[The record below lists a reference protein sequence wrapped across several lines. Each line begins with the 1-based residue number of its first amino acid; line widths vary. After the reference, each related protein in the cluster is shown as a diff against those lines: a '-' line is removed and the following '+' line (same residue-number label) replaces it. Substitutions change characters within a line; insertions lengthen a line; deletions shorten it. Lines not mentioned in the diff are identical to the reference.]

1 MERKL
6 KNHAVVGICALG
18 LIGLNSCLKVDET
31 YDLDKDFD
39 MTITV
44 GGDLTVP
51 GSSTEEI
58 KLGDLLDLED
68 NEVIRV
74 NNESGD
80 YFLVQE
86 GDRNFTDVKVP
97 GVDINMLGSFTGV
110 KIKDKYVP
118 PFSSGSNNETKI
130 TFNDDIDINV
140 FRDGVTSDIKDITG
154 ANTYCKDTY
163 LMFTKTGVEFN
174 ARLDEGYTLEF
185 PDYIELESNEKD
197 WKVEGNKMTLNKV
210 GGLEIDEDTR
220 IYFQITGVN
229 FKDENGNK
237 VNDAKFKY
245 NDNDNSS
252 ITLGGVVKLDGGIFV
267 SAEGSTGGYI
277 NLGANIHSENMIFR
291 SVTAVVDPKV
301 DIEIDPIRIDDLP
314 DFLSDNNV
322 VLDLTDPRIYITLT
336 NPSPVSVDVNATLK
350 SYKNNIS
357 QGTAAL
363 KNINIPKNC
372 ENYEICINQNQSGW
386 DEESEVM
393 FVQIAQLSDLIK
405 NIPDRIELTDVE
417 TSVVS
422 EEVTIDLGINYT
434 IITDYKVDTPL
445 QFGAE
450 TEIIYTENMDG
461 WDADLE
467 DMQFNSVEASMIIT
481 NAIPLG
487 INLTGEAIVIDN
499 NEAIVIDNNNDEE
512 KPKIDVELNANIPA
526 GSPES
531 PVKQEVKFTITS
543 QDGSI
548 KGLDGIKL
556 TVKASASENTST
568 ETLNENQYMQFEN
581 IKLGLKGGITMDLN

>member
-51 GSSTEEI
+51 GSSTEKI
-58 KLGDLLDLED
+58 VLGDLLDLEE
-68 NEVIRV
+68 NSVIRV
-74 NNESGD
+74 NNASGD

-86 GDRNFTDVKVP
+86 GDRNSTDVNVP

-110 KIKDKYVP
+110 EIEGIYVP

-130 TFNDDIDINV
+130 TFDDDIVIDIS
-140 FRDGVTSDIKDITG
+140 RDGVTSDIKDITG
-154 ANTYCKDTY
+154 AETYCGEDTY

-174 ARLDEGYTLEF
+174 ARLDEGYTLIF
-185 PDYIELESNEKD
+185 PDYIEVESNEKD
-197 WKVEGNKMTLNKV
+197 WKVEGNKMILNKV
-210 GGLEIDEDTR
+210 GGLEIDEYTR
-220 IYFQITGVN
+220 IYYT
-229 FKDENGNK
+229 
-237 VNDAKFKY
+237 
-245 NDNDNSS
+245 
-252 ITLGGVVKLDGGIFV
+252 
-267 SAEGSTGGYI
+267 
-277 NLGANIHSENMIFR
+277 ENMIFR

-363 KNINIPKNC
+363 ENINIPKNC
-372 ENYEICINQNQSGW
+372 EDYTICVNQNKDRW
-386 DEESEVM
+386 DDTDNMMYVKVDNM
-393 FVQIAQLSDLIK
+393 SDLIK
-405 NIPDRIELTDVE
+405 NIPDRIELTDVV
-417 TSVVS
+417 TSVVP
-422 EEVTIDLGINYT
+422 EEVTIDLDSNYR

-445 QFGAE
+445 QFGPDTRIE
-450 TEIIYTENMDG
+450 YTENMDG

-467 DMQFNSVEASMIIT
+467 DMEFNEVVASMTVT

-487 INLTGEAIVIDN
+487 IKLTGVAIDKNGDPLN
-499 NEAIVIDNNNDEE
+499 NVKVDL
-512 KPKIDVELNANIPA
+512 DVNILA

-531 PVKQEVKFTITS
+531 PAKQEVKFTITTK
-543 QDGSI
+543 DGSI

>member
-51 GSSTEEI
+51 GSSTEKI
-58 KLGDLLDLED
+58 VLGDLLDLEE
-68 NEVIRV
+68 NSVIRV
-74 NNESGD
+74 NNASGD

-86 GDRNFTDVKVP
+86 GDRNFTDVNVP
-97 GVDINMLGSFTGV
+97 GVDIDMMGTFKGV
-110 KIKDKYVP
+110 KIEDIYVP

-130 TFNDDIDINV
+130 TFDDDIVIDIS
-140 FRDGVTSDIKDITG
+140 RDGVTSDIKDITG
-154 ANTYCKDTY
+154 ADTYCSKDTY
-163 LMFTKTGVEFN
+163 LMFTKSGVDFN
-174 ARLDEGYTLEF
+174 ARLEEGYTLEF
-185 PDYIELESNEKD
+185 PDYIELESDDKD
-197 WKVEGNKMTLNKV
+197 WKVEGNKMILTKV
-210 GGLEIDEDTR
+210 GGLEIDENTR

-229 FKDENGNK
+229 FKDENGNG
-237 VNDAKFKY
+237 VNDAKFEY

-267 SAEGSTGGYI
+267 SAKNSYGGNI

-363 KNINIPKNC
+363 ENINIPKNC
-372 ENYEICINQNQSGW
+372 EDYTICVNQNKDGW
-386 DEESEVM
+386 DDTDNMMYVKVENM
-393 FVQIAQLSDLIK
+393 SDLIK
-405 NIPDRIELTDVE
+405 NIPDRIELTDVV

-445 QFGAE
+445 QFGPDTRIE
-450 TEIIYTENMDG
+450 YTENMDG

-467 DMQFNSVEASMIIT
+467 DMEFNEVVASMTVT

-487 INLTGEAIVIDN
+487 IKLTGVAIDKNGDPLN
-499 NEAIVIDNNNDEE
+499 NVKVDL
-512 KPKIDVELNANIPA
+512 DVNILA

-531 PVKQEVKFTITS
+531 PAKQEVKFTITTK
-543 QDGSI
+543 DGSI

-556 TVKASASENTST
+556 SVTASASENTST

>member
-51 GSSTEEI
+51 GSSTEKI
-58 KLGDLLDLED
+58 VLGDLLDLEE
-68 NEVIRV
+68 NSVIRV
-74 NNESGD
+74 NNASGD

-86 GDRNFTDVKVP
+86 GDRNSTDVNVP

-110 KIKDKYVP
+110 EIEGIYVP
-118 PFSSGSNNETKI
+118 PFSSGSNNEEEIAFKDNI
-130 TFNDDIDINV
+130 DIDIS
-140 FRDGVTSDIKDITG
+140 RDGVTSDIKDITG
-154 ANTYCKDTY
+154 ADTYCEAY
-163 LMFTKTGVEFN
+163 LKFTKSGVDFN
-174 ARLDEGYTLEF
+174 ARLEEGYTLEF
-185 PDYIELESNEKD
+185 PDYIELESDDKD
-197 WKVEGNKMTLNKV
+197 WKVEGNKMILTKV
-210 GGLEIDEDTR
+210 GGLEIDEDTG

-237 VNDAKFKY
+237 VNDAKFEY
-245 NDNDNSS
+245 NDNEIDNSS
-252 ITLGGVVKLDGGIFV
+252 IKLSGAVKLDGDIFV
-267 SAEGSTGGYI
+267 SAKNSYGGNI

-372 ENYEICINQNQSGW
+372 EDYTICVNQIKEGQNVKK
-386 DEESEVM
+386 DTL
-393 FVQIAQLSDLIK
+393 FVKVENMSDLIK
-405 NIPDRIELTDVE
+405 NIPDRIELTNVV
-417 TSVVS
+417 TSVVP
-422 EEVTIDLGINYT
+422 EEVTIDLDSNYR

-445 QFGAE
+445 QFGPDTRIE
-450 TEIIYTENMDG
+450 YTENMDG

-467 DMQFNSVEASMIIT
+467 DMEFNEVVASMTVT

-487 INLTGEAIVIDN
+487 VEITG
-499 NEAIVIDNNNDEE
+499 EAIVIDNNNDEE

-531 PVKQEVKFTITS
+531 PVKQEVKFTITT

>member
-51 GSSTEEI
+51 GSSTEKI
-58 KLGDLLDLED
+58 VLGDLLDLEE
-68 NEVIRV
+68 NSVIRV
-74 NNESGD
+74 NNASGD

-86 GDRNFTDVKVP
+86 GDRNSTDVNVP

-110 KIKDKYVP
+110 KIEGIYVP
-118 PFSSGSNNETKI
+118 PFSSGSNNEEEIAFKDNI
-130 TFNDDIDINV
+130 EIDIS
-140 FRDGVTSDIKDITG
+140 RDGVTSDIKDITG
-154 ANTYCKDTY
+154 ADTYCKDTY
-163 LMFTKTGVEFN
+163 LKFTKSGVDFN
-174 ARLDEGYTLEF
+174 ARLEEGYTLEF
-185 PDYIELESNEKD
+185 PDYIELESDDKN
-197 WKVEGNKMTLNKV
+197 WKVEGNKMILNKV
-210 GGLEIDEDTR
+210 GGLEIDEYTR

-237 VNDAKFKY
+237 VNDAKFEY
-245 NDNDNSS
+245 NDNEIDNSS
-252 ITLGGVVKLDGGIFV
+252 IKLGGAVKLDGDIFV
-267 SAEGSTGGYI
+267 SAKNSYGGNI

-363 KNINIPKNC
+363 ENINIPKNC
-372 ENYEICINQNQSGW
+372 KNYTICVNQNKDRW
-386 DEESEVM
+386 DDTDNMMYVKVDNM
-393 FVQIAQLSDLIK
+393 SDLIK
-405 NIPDRIELTDVE
+405 NIPDRIELTDVV
-417 TSVVS
+417 TSVVP
-422 EEVTIDLGINYT
+422 EEVTIDLDSNYR

-445 QFGAE
+445 QFGPDTRIE
-450 TEIIYTENMDG
+450 YTENMDG

-467 DMQFNSVEASMIIT
+467 DMEFNEVVASMTVT

-487 INLTGEAIVIDN
+487 IKLTGVAIDKNGDPLN
-499 NEAIVIDNNNDEE
+499 NVKVDL
-512 KPKIDVELNANIPA
+512 DVNILA

-531 PVKQEVKFTITS
+531 PAKQEVKFTITTK
-543 QDGSI
+543 DGSI

>member
-74 NNESGD
+74 NNTNGD

-86 GDRNFTDVKVP
+86 GDRNITQVNVP
-97 GVDINMLGSFTGV
+97 GVDIDMMGSFTGV
-110 KIKDKYVP
+110 KIEDIYVP
-118 PFSSGSNNETKI
+118 PFSSGSNNEEEIAFKDNI
-130 TFNDDIDINV
+130 DIDIS
-140 FRDGVTSDIKDITG
+140 RDGVTSDIKDITG
-154 ANTYCKDTY
+154 ADTYCEYNY

-174 ARLDEGYTLEF
+174 ARLEEGYTLIF
-185 PDYIELESNEKD
+185 PDYIELESDDKD
-197 WKVEGNKMTLNKV
+197 WKVEGNKMILTKV

-229 FKDENGNK
+229 FKDENGKK

-252 ITLGGVVKLDGGIFV
+252 ITLGGVVKLNGSIFV

-363 KNINIPKNC
+363 ENINIPKNC
-372 ENYEICINQNQSGW
+372 KDYTICVNQIKEGQNVKKDTLFVKVEN
-386 DEESEVM
+386 M
-393 FVQIAQLSDLIK
+393 SDLIK
-405 NIPDRIELTDVE
+405 NIPDRIELTDVV
-417 TSVVS
+417 TSVVP
-422 EEVTIDLGINYT
+422 EEVTIDLDRNYR

-445 QFGAE
+445 QFGPDTRIE
-450 TEIIYTENMDG
+450 YTENMDG

-467 DMQFNSVEASMIIT
+467 DMEFNEVVASMTVT

-487 INLTGEAIVIDN
+487 IKLTGVAIDKNGDPLN
-499 NEAIVIDNNNDEE
+499 NVKVDL
-512 KPKIDVELNANIPA
+512 DVNILA

-531 PVKQEVKFTITS
+531 PAKQEVKFTITTK
-543 QDGSI
+543 DGSI

-556 TVKASASENTST
+556 SVTASASENTSD
-568 ETLNENQYMQFEN
+568 ETLNENQYMKFED

>member
-1 MERKL
+1 MEKNF
-6 KNHAVVGICALG
+6 KNHAVVGMCALG

-51 GSSTEEI
+51 GSSTEKI
-58 KLGDLLDLED
+58 VLGDLLDLEE
-68 NEVIRV
+68 NSVIRV
-74 NNESGD
+74 NNASGD

-86 GDRNFTDVKVP
+86 GDRNFTDVNVP
-97 GVDINMLGSFTGV
+97 GVDIDMMGTFKGV
-110 KIKDKYVP
+110 KIEDIYVP

-130 TFNDDIDINV
+130 TFDDDIVIDIS
-140 FRDGVTSDIKDITG
+140 RDGVTSDIKNITG
-154 ANTYCKDTY
+154 ADTYCEAY
-163 LMFTKTGVEFN
+163 LKFTKSGVDFN
-174 ARLDEGYTLEF
+174 ARLEGGYTLEF
-185 PDYIELESNEKD
+185 PDYIELESDDKD
-197 WKVEGNKMTLNKV
+197 WKVEGNKMILNKV
-210 GGLEIDEDTR
+210 GGLEIDEYTR

-229 FKDENGNK
+229 FKDENGNG

-277 NLGANIHSENMIFR
+277 NLEANIRSESMIFR

-363 KNINIPKNC
+363 ENINIPKNC
-372 ENYEICINQNQSGW
+372 KDYTICVNQNKDGW
-386 DEESEVM
+386 DDTDNMM
-393 FVQIAQLSDLIK
+393 FVKVDNMSDLIK

-422 EEVTIDLGINYT
+422 EEVTIDLDRNYR

-445 QFGAE
+445 QFGPDTNIE
-450 TEIIYTENMDG
+450 YTETIDG

-467 DMQFNSVEASMIIT
+467 DMEFDRVEASMNVI
-481 NAIPLG
+481 NEIPLG
-487 INLTGEAIVIDN
+487 VRMTAK
-499 NEAIVIDNNNDEE
+499 A
-512 KPKIDVELNANIPA
+512 IDVDGNVLENVKVDMDVEIKA
-526 GSPES
+526 GAIGAPTE
-531 PVKQEVKFTITS
+531 QNVKFTLTTD
-543 QDGSI
+543 DGKI
-548 KGLDGIKL
+548 AGLDGIEIS
-556 TVKASASENTST
+556 VVASVDNSVSDV
-568 ETLNENQYMQFEN
+568 TLNENQTMQFTE
-581 IKLGLKGGITMDLN
+581 IKLRLVGGITMDLN

>member
-51 GSSTEEI
+51 GSSTEKI
-58 KLGDLLDLED
+58 VLGDLLDLEE
-68 NEVIRV
+68 NSVIRV
-74 NNESGD
+74 NNASGD

-86 GDRNFTDVKVP
+86 GDRNYTNVNVP
-97 GVDINMLGSFTGV
+97 GVDIDMMGTFKGV
-110 KIKDKYVP
+110 KIEDIYVP

-130 TFNDDIDINV
+130 TFDDDIVIDIS
-140 FRDGVTSDIKDITG
+140 RDGVTSDIKDITG
-154 ANTYCKDTY
+154 ADTYCGEDTY

-174 ARLDEGYTLEF
+174 ARLEEGYTLIF
-185 PDYIELESNEKD
+185 PDYIELESDDKD
-197 WKVEGNKMTLNKV
+197 WKVEGNKMILTKV
-210 GGLEIDEDTR
+210 GGLEIDEYTR

-229 FKDENGNK
+229 FKDENGNG

-267 SAEGSTGGYI
+267 SAKNSYGGNI

-363 KNINIPKNC
+363 ENINIPKNC
-372 ENYEICINQNQSGW
+372 EDYTICVNQNKDRW
-386 DEESEVM
+386 DDTDNMMYVKVDNM
-393 FVQIAQLSDLIK
+393 SDLIK

-417 TSVVS
+417 TRVVP
-422 EEVTIDLGINYT
+422 EEVTIDLDRNYR

-445 QFGAE
+445 QFGPDTRIE
-450 TEIIYTENMDG
+450 YTENMDG

-467 DMQFNSVEASMIIT
+467 DMQFNKVEASMIVT

-487 INLTGEAIVIDN
+487 INLTGEAIIIKEDN
-499 NEAIVIDNNNDEE
+499 NKD
-512 KPKIDVELNANIPA
+512 KPQIDVDLNANIPA

-531 PVKQEVKFTITS
+531 PAKQEVKFTITTK
-543 QDGSI
+543 DGSI

-556 TVKASASENTST
+556 SVTASASENTST

>member
-51 GSSTEEI
+51 GSSTEKI
-58 KLGDLLDLED
+58 VLGDLLDLEE
-68 NEVIRV
+68 NSVIRV
-74 NNESGD
+74 NNASGD

-86 GDRNFTDVKVP
+86 GDRNYTNVNVP
-97 GVDINMLGSFTGV
+97 GVDINMLGSFKGV
-110 KIKDKYVP
+110 KIEDIYVP

-130 TFNDDIDINV
+130 TFDDDIVIDIS
-140 FRDGVTSDIKDITG
+140 RDGVTSDIKDITG
-154 ANTYCKDTY
+154 ADTYCKDTY
-163 LMFTKTGVEFN
+163 LKFTKSGVDFN
-174 ARLDEGYTLEF
+174 ARLEEGYTLEF
-185 PDYIELESNEKD
+185 PDYIELESDDKD
-197 WKVEGNKMTLNKV
+197 WKVEDNKMILTKV
-210 GGLEIDEDTR
+210 GGLEIDEYTR

-229 FKDENGNK
+229 FKDENGNG

-267 SAEGSTGGYI
+267 SAEGSNGGKI
-277 NLGANIHSENMIFR
+277 NLGADIYSESMIFN
-291 SVTAVVDPKV
+291 SVTGKVDPKV
-301 DIEIDPIRIDDLP
+301 DIQIDPIIIDGLP

-363 KNINIPKNC
+363 ENINIPKNC
-372 ENYEICINQNQSGW
+372 EDYTICVNQIKEGQNVKK
-386 DEESEVM
+386 DTL
-393 FVQIAQLSDLIK
+393 FVKVENMSDLIK
-405 NIPDRIELTDVE
+405 NIPDRIELTNVV
-417 TSVVS
+417 TSVVP
-422 EEVTIDLGINYT
+422 EEVTIDLDRNYR

-445 QFGAE
+445 QFGPDTRIE
-450 TEIIYTENMDG
+450 YTENMDG

-467 DMQFNSVEASMIIT
+467 DMEFDRVEASMNVI
-481 NAIPLG
+481 NEIPLG
-487 INLTGEAIVIDN
+487 VRMTAK
-499 NEAIVIDNNNDEE
+499 A
-512 KPKIDVELNANIPA
+512 IDVDGNVLENVKVDMDVEIKA
-526 GSPES
+526 GAIGAPTE
-531 PVKQEVKFTITS
+531 QNVKFTLTTD
-543 QDGSI
+543 DGKI
-548 KGLDGIKL
+548 AGLDGIEIS
-556 TVKASASENTST
+556 VVASVDNSVSDV
-568 ETLNENQYMQFEN
+568 TLNENQTMQFTE
-581 IKLGLKGGITMDLN
+581 IKLKLIGGITMDLN

>member
-51 GSSTEEI
+51 GSSTEKI
-58 KLGDLLDLED
+58 VLGDLLDLEE
-68 NEVIRV
+68 NSVIRV
-74 NNESGD
+74 NNASGD

-86 GDRNFTDVKVP
+86 GDRNFTDVNVP

-110 KIKDKYVP
+110 KIEDIDVP

-130 TFNDDIDINV
+130 TFDDDIVIDIS
-140 FRDGVTSDIKDITG
+140 RDGVTSDIKNITG
-154 ANTYCKDTY
+154 ADTYCKTY
-163 LMFTKTGVEFN
+163 LKFTKSGVDFN
-174 ARLDEGYTLEF
+174 ARLEEGYTLEF
-185 PDYIELESNEKD
+185 PDYIELESDDKD
-197 WKVEGNKMTLNKV
+197 WKVEGNKMILTKV
-210 GGLEIDEDTR
+210 GGLEIDEYTR

-229 FKDENGNK
+229 FKDENGNG

-267 SAEGSTGGYI
+267 SAKNSYGGNI

-363 KNINIPKNC
+363 ENINIPKNC
-372 ENYEICINQNQSGW
+372 ENYIICVNQNKDRW
-386 DEESEVM
+386 DDTDNMMYVKVDNM
-393 FVQIAQLSDLIK
+393 SDLIK
-405 NIPDRIELTDVE
+405 NIPDRIEITDVVTRVE
-417 TSVVS
+417 Q
-422 EEVTIDLGINYT
+422 EEVTIDLNRNYT

-445 QFGAE
+445 QFGPDTNIE
-450 TEIIYTENMDG
+450 YTETIDG

-467 DMQFNSVEASMIIT
+467 DMEFDRVEASMNVI
-481 NAIPLG
+481 NEIPLG
-487 INLTGEAIVIDN
+487 VRMTAK
-499 NEAIVIDNNNDEE
+499 A
-512 KPKIDVELNANIPA
+512 IDVDGNVLENVKVDMDVEIKA
-526 GSPES
+526 GAIGAPTE
-531 PVKQEVKFTITS
+531 QNVKFTLTTD
-543 QDGSI
+543 DGKI
-548 KGLDGIKL
+548 AGLDGIEIS
-556 TVKASASENTST
+556 VVAFVDDSEGDVR
-568 ETLNENQYMQFEN
+568 LNENQTMQFTE
-581 IKLGLKGGITMDLN
+581 IKLKLVGGITMDLN

>member
-97 GVDINMLGSFTGV
+97 GVDINMLGNFTGV
-110 KIKDKYVP
+110 NI
-118 PFSSGSNNETKI
+118 SGSVPSISNGSSNEINI

-154 ANTYCKDTY
+154 ADTYCEDTY

-174 ARLDEGYTLEF
+174 ARLDEGYTLIF
-185 PDYIELESNEKD
+185 PDYIEVESDDKD
-197 WKVEGNKMTLNKV
+197 WKVEGNKMILNKV
-210 GGLEIDEDTR
+210 GGLEIDEYTR
-220 IYFQITGVN
+220 IYFQITGVK

-237 VNDAKFKY
+237 VNDAKFEY

-267 SAEGSTGGYI
+267 SAKNSYGGNI

-363 KNINIPKNC
+363 ENINIPKNC
-372 ENYEICINQNQSGW
+372 KDYTICVNQNKDGW
-386 DEESEVM
+386 DDTDNMMYVKVDNM
-393 FVQIAQLSDLIK
+393 SDLIK
-405 NIPDRIELTDVE
+405 NIPDRIELTDVV
-417 TSVVS
+417 TSVVP
-422 EEVTIDLGINYT
+422 EEVTIDLDRNYR

-445 QFGAE
+445 QFGPDTRIE
-450 TEIIYTENMDG
+450 YTENMDG

-467 DMQFNSVEASMIIT
+467 DMEFNEVVASMTVT

-487 INLTGEAIVIDN
+487 INL
-499 NEAIVIDNNNDEE
+499 
-512 KPKIDVELNANIPA
+512 DVNILA

-531 PVKQEVKFTITS
+531 PAKQEVKFTITTK
-543 QDGSI
+543 DGSI

-556 TVKASASENTST
+556 SVTASASENTST

>member
-51 GSSTEEI
+51 GSSTEKI
-58 KLGDLLDLED
+58 VLGDLLDLEE
-68 NEVIRV
+68 NSVIRV

-86 GDRNFTDVKVP
+86 GDRNSTDVNVP
-97 GVDINMLGSFTGV
+97 GVDINMLGSFKGV
-110 KIKDKYVP
+110 KIEDIYVP

-130 TFNDDIDINV
+130 TFDDNIDIDIS
-140 FRDGVTSDIKDITG
+140 RDGVTSDIKDITG
-154 ANTYCKDTY
+154 AETYCGEDTY

-174 ARLDEGYTLEF
+174 ARLDERYTLIF
-185 PDYIELESNEKD
+185 PDYIEVESNEKD
-197 WKVEGNKMTLNKV
+197 WKVEGNKMILNKV
-210 GGLEIDEDTR
+210 GGLEIDENTR

-237 VNDAKFKY
+237 VNDAKFEY

-267 SAEGSTGGYI
+267 SAEGSNGGKI
-277 NLGANIHSENMIFR
+277 NLGADIYSESMIFN
-291 SVTAVVDPKV
+291 SVTGKVDPKV
-301 DIEIDPIRIDDLP
+301 DIQIDPIIIDGLP

-363 KNINIPKNC
+363 ENINIPKNC
-372 ENYEICINQNQSGW
+372 EDYTICVNQIKEGQNVKK
-386 DEESEVM
+386 DTL
-393 FVQIAQLSDLIK
+393 FVKVENMSDLIK
-405 NIPDRIELTDVE
+405 NIPDRIELTNVV
-417 TSVVS
+417 TSVVP
-422 EEVTIDLGINYT
+422 EEVTIDLDRNYR

-445 QFGAE
+445 QFGPDTRIE
-450 TEIIYTENMDG
+450 YTENMDG

-467 DMQFNSVEASMIIT
+467 DMEFDRVEASMNVI
-481 NAIPLG
+481 NEIPLG
-487 INLTGEAIVIDN
+487 VRMTAK
-499 NEAIVIDNNNDEE
+499 A
-512 KPKIDVELNANIPA
+512 IDVDGNVLENVKVDMDVEIKA
-526 GSPES
+526 GAIGAPTE
-531 PVKQEVKFTITS
+531 QNVKFTLTTD
-543 QDGSI
+543 DGKI
-548 KGLDGIKL
+548 AGLDGIEIS
-556 TVKASASENTST
+556 VVASVDNSVSDV
-568 ETLNENQYMQFEN
+568 TLNENQTMQFTE
-581 IKLGLKGGITMDLN
+581 IKLKLIGGITMDLN

>member
-51 GSSTEEI
+51 GSSTEKI
-58 KLGDLLDLED
+58 VLGDLLDLEE
-68 NEVIRV
+68 NSVIRV
-74 NNESGD
+74 NNASGD

-86 GDRNFTDVKVP
+86 GDRNYTDVNVP

-110 KIKDKYVP
+110 KTEDIYVP
-118 PFSSGSNNETKI
+118 PFSSGSNNEEEIAFKDNI
-130 TFNDDIDINV
+130 DIDIS
-140 FRDGVTSDIKDITG
+140 RDGVTSDIKDITG
-154 ANTYCKDTY
+154 ADTYCKDTY
-163 LMFTKTGVEFN
+163 LKFTKSGVDFN
-174 ARLDEGYTLEF
+174 ARLEEGYTLEF
-185 PDYIELESNEKD
+185 PDYIELESDDKN
-197 WKVEGNKMTLNKV
+197 WKVEGNKMILNKV
-210 GGLEIDEDTR
+210 GGLEIDEYTR

-277 NLGANIHSENMIFR
+277 NLEANIRSESMIFR

-363 KNINIPKNC
+363 ENINIPKNC
-372 ENYEICINQNQSGW
+372 KDYTICVNQNKDRW
-386 DEESEVM
+386 DDTDNMMYVKVDNM
-393 FVQIAQLSDLIK
+393 SDLIK

-417 TSVVS
+417 TSVVP
-422 EEVTIDLGINYT
+422 EEVTIDLDRNYR

-445 QFGAE
+445 QFGPDTRIE
-450 TEIIYTENMDG
+450 YTENMDG

-467 DMQFNSVEASMIIT
+467 DMEFDRVEASMNVI
-481 NAIPLG
+481 NEIPLG
-487 INLTGEAIVIDN
+487 VRMTAK
-499 NEAIVIDNNNDEE
+499 A
-512 KPKIDVELNANIPA
+512 IDVDGNVLENVKVDMDVEIKA
-526 GSPES
+526 GAIGAPTE
-531 PVKQEVKFTITS
+531 QNVKFTLTTD
-543 QDGSI
+543 DGKI
-548 KGLDGIKL
+548 AGLDGIEIS
-556 TVKASASENTST
+556 VVASVDNSVSDV
-568 ETLNENQYMQFEN
+568 TLNENQTMQFTE
-581 IKLGLKGGITMDLN
+581 IKLRLVGGITMDLN

>member
-74 NNESGD
+74 NNANGD

-86 GDRNFTDVKVP
+86 GDRNNTDVKVP
-97 GVDINMLGSFTGV
+97 KVDINMMGKFTGV
-110 KIKDKYVP
+110 NVSGSVLP
-118 PFSSGSNNETKI
+118 LSNGSNNETI
-130 TFNDDIDINV
+130 TFDKDITINV
-140 FRDGVTSDIKDITG
+140 SKNDVTSDIKDITG
-154 ANTYCKDTY
+154 AETYCGEDTY

-174 ARLDEGYTLEF
+174 ARLDEGYTLIF
-185 PDYIELESNEKD
+185 PDYIEVESNEKD
-197 WKVEGNKMTLNKV
+197 WKVEGNKMILNKV
-210 GGLEIDEDTR
+210 GGLEIDKDTR

-229 FKDENGNK
+229 FKDENGNG
-237 VNDAKFKY
+237 VNDAKFEY
-245 NDNDNSS
+245 NDNEIDKSS
-252 ITLGGVVKLDGGIFV
+252 ITLGGAVKLDGSIFV
-267 SAEGSTGGYI
+267 SAKNSYGGNI

-363 KNINIPKNC
+363 ENINIPKNC
-372 ENYEICINQNQSGW
+372 KDYTICVNQIKEGQNVKKDTLFVKVEN
-386 DEESEVM
+386 M
-393 FVQIAQLSDLIK
+393 SDLIK
-405 NIPDRIELTDVE
+405 NIPDRIELTNVV
-417 TSVVS
+417 TSVVP
-422 EEVTIDLGINYT
+422 EEVTIDLDRNYR

-445 QFGAE
+445 QFGPDTRIE
-450 TEIIYTENMDG
+450 YTENMDG

-467 DMQFNSVEASMIIT
+467 DMEFNEVVASITVT

-487 INLTGEAIVIDN
+487 IKLTGVAIDKNGDPLN
-499 NEAIVIDNNNDEE
+499 NVKVDL
-512 KPKIDVELNANIPA
+512 DVNILA

-531 PVKQEVKFTITS
+531 PAKQEVKFTITTK
-543 QDGSI
+543 DGSI

-556 TVKASASENTST
+556 TVIANASENTSD
-568 ETLNENQYMQFEN
+568 ETLNENQYMKFED

>member
-51 GSSTEEI
+51 GSSTEKI
-58 KLGDLLDLED
+58 VLGDLLDLEE
-68 NEVIRV
+68 NSVIRV
-74 NNESGD
+74 NNASGD

-86 GDRNFTDVKVP
+86 GDRNYTDVNVP

-110 KIKDKYVP
+110 KIEDIYVP

-130 TFNDDIDINV
+130 TFDDDIVIDIS
-140 FRDGVTSDIKDITG
+140 RDGVTSDIKDITG
-154 ANTYCKDTY
+154 ADTYCKDTY
-163 LMFTKTGVEFN
+163 LKFTKSGVDFN
-174 ARLDEGYTLEF
+174 AGLEEGYTLEF
-185 PDYIELESNEKD
+185 PDYIELESDDKD
-197 WKVEGNKMTLNKV
+197 WKVEGNKMILTKV
-210 GGLEIDEDTR
+210 GGLEIDEYTR

-229 FKDENGNK
+229 FKDENGNG

-267 SAEGSTGGYI
+267 SAKNSYGGNI

-363 KNINIPKNC
+363 ENINIPKNC
-372 ENYEICINQNQSGW
+372 EDYTICVNQNKDRW
-386 DEESEVM
+386 DDTDNMMYVKVDNM
-393 FVQIAQLSDLIK
+393 SDLIK

-417 TSVVS
+417 TSVVP
-422 EEVTIDLGINYT
+422 EEVTIDLDRNYR

-445 QFGAE
+445 QFGPDTNIE
-450 TEIIYTENMDG
+450 YTETIDG

-467 DMQFNSVEASMIIT
+467 DMEFDRVEASMNVI
-481 NAIPLG
+481 NEIPLG
-487 INLTGEAIVIDN
+487 VRMTAK
-499 NEAIVIDNNNDEE
+499 A
-512 KPKIDVELNANIPA
+512 IDVNGNVLKNVKVDMDVEIKA
-526 GSPES
+526 GEIGAPTT
-531 PVKQEVKFTITS
+531 QNVKFTLTTD
-543 QDGSI
+543 DGKI
-548 KGLDGIKL
+548 AGLDGIEIS
-556 TVKASASENTST
+556 VVASVDNSVSDV
-568 ETLNENQYMQFEN
+568 TLNENQTMQFTE
-581 IKLGLKGGITMDLN
+581 IKLKLIGGITMDLN

>member
-51 GSSTEEI
+51 GSSTEKI
-58 KLGDLLDLED
+58 VLGDLLDLEE
-68 NEVIRV
+68 NSVIRV
-74 NNESGD
+74 NNASGD

-86 GDRNFTDVKVP
+86 GDRNYTNVNVP
-97 GVDINMLGSFTGV
+97 EVNIDKMSENFTGANV
-110 KIKDKYVP
+110 SGSVP
-118 PFSSGSNNETKI
+118 PFSNGSNNETKI
-130 TFNDDIDINV
+130 TFDKDITINV
-140 FRDGVTSDIKDITG
+140 SKNDVTSDIKDITS
-154 ANTYCKDTY
+154 ADTYCEDTY
-163 LMFTKTGVEFN
+163 LMFTKTGVPYN
-174 ARLDEGYTLEF
+174 ARLEEGYTLEF
-185 PDYIELESNEKD
+185 PDYIELESDDKN
-197 WKVEGNKMTLNKV
+197 WKVEGNKMILTKV

-229 FKDENGNK
+229 FKDENGNG

-252 ITLGGVVKLDGGIFV
+252 ITLGGAVKLDGGIFV
-267 SAEGSTGGYI
+267 SAKNSYGGNI

-363 KNINIPKNC
+363 ENINIPKNC
-372 ENYEICINQNQSGW
+372 ENYIICVNQNKDGW
-386 DEESEVM
+386 DDTDNMMYVKVDNM
-393 FVQIAQLSDLIK
+393 SDLIK
-405 NIPDRIELTDVE
+405 NIPDRIEITDVVTRVE
-417 TSVVS
+417 Q
-422 EEVTIDLGINYT
+422 EEVTIDLNRNYT

-445 QFGAE
+445 QFGPDTNIE
-450 TEIIYTENMDG
+450 YTETIDG

-467 DMQFNSVEASMIIT
+467 DMEFDRVEASMNVI
-481 NAIPLG
+481 NEIPLG
-487 INLTGEAIVIDN
+487 VRMTAK
-499 NEAIVIDNNNDEE
+499 A
-512 KPKIDVELNANIPA
+512 IDVDGNVLENVKVDMDVEIKA
-526 GSPES
+526 GAIGAPTE
-531 PVKQEVKFTITS
+531 QNVKFTLTTD
-543 QDGSI
+543 DGKI
-548 KGLDGIKL
+548 AGLDGIEIS
-556 TVKASASENTST
+556 VVASVDNNVGDV
-568 ETLNENQYMQFEN
+568 TLNENQTMQFTE
-581 IKLGLKGGITMDLN
+581 IKLKLIGGITMDLN

>member
-31 YDLDKDFD
+31 YDLEKDFD

-51 GSSTEEI
+51 GSSTEKI
-58 KLGDLLDLED
+58 VLGDLLDLEE
-68 NEVIRV
+68 NSVIRV
-74 NNESGD
+74 NNASGD

-86 GDRNFTDVKVP
+86 GDRNSTNVNVP
-97 GVDINMLGSFTGV
+97 GVDINMLGSFIGV
-110 KIKDKYVP
+110 NVSGSVP
-118 PFSSGSNNETKI
+118 PFSNGSNNEKKI

-154 ANTYCKDTY
+154 ADTYCEDTY

-174 ARLDEGYTLEF
+174 ARLDEGYTLIF
-185 PDYIELESNEKD
+185 PDYIEVESNEKD
-197 WKVEGNKMTLNKV
+197 WKVEGNKMILTKV
-210 GGLEIDEDTR
+210 GGLEIDLYTR
-220 IYFQITGVN
+220 IYFHITGVN

-237 VNDAKFKY
+237 VNDAKFEY
-245 NDNDNSS
+245 NDNEIDNSS
-252 ITLGGVVKLDGGIFV
+252 IKLGGAVKLDGDIFV
-267 SAEGSTGGYI
+267 SAKNSYGGNI

-301 DIEIDPIRIDDLP
+301 DIEINPIRIDDLP

-363 KNINIPKNC
+363 ENINIPKNC
-372 ENYEICINQNQSGW
+372 ENYIICVNQNKDRW
-386 DEESEVM
+386 DDTDNMMYVKVDNM
-393 FVQIAQLSDLIK
+393 SDLIK
-405 NIPDRIELTDVE
+405 NIPDRIEITDVVTRVE
-417 TSVVS
+417 Q
-422 EEVTIDLGINYT
+422 EEVTIDLNRNYT

-445 QFGAE
+445 QFGPDTNIE
-450 TEIIYTENMDG
+450 YTETIDG

-467 DMQFNSVEASMIIT
+467 DMEFDRVEASMNVI
-481 NAIPLG
+481 NEIPLG
-487 INLTGEAIVIDN
+487 VRMTAK
-499 NEAIVIDNNNDEE
+499 A
-512 KPKIDVELNANIPA
+512 IDVDGNVLENVKVDMDVEIKA
-526 GSPES
+526 GAIGAPTE
-531 PVKQEVKFTITS
+531 QNVKFTLTTD
-543 QDGSI
+543 DGKI
-548 KGLDGIKL
+548 AGLDGIEIS
-556 TVKASASENTST
+556 VVAFVDDSEGDVR
-568 ETLNENQYMQFEN
+568 LNENQTMQFTE
-581 IKLGLKGGITMDLN
+581 IKLKLIGGITMDLN

>member
-74 NNESGD
+74 NNTNGD

-86 GDRNFTDVKVP
+86 GDRNFTQVNVP
-97 GVDINMLGSFTGV
+97 GVDIDMMGTFKGV
-110 KIKDKYVP
+110 KIEDIYVP

-154 ANTYCKDTY
+154 ADTYCEDTY
-163 LMFTKTGVEFN
+163 LMFPKTGVEFN

-197 WKVEGNKMTLNKV
+197 WKVEGNKMILTKV
-210 GGLEIDEDTR
+210 GGLEIDEYTR

-237 VNDAKFKY
+237 VNDAKFEY

-252 ITLGGVVKLDGGIFV
+252 ITLGGVVKLNGSIFV
-267 SAEGSTGGYI
+267 SAKGSNGGKI
-277 NLGANIHSENMIFR
+277 NLGADIYSESMIFN
-291 SVTAVVDPKV
+291 SVTGKVDPKV
-301 DIEIDPIRIDDLP
+301 DIQIDPIIIDGLP

-336 NPSPVSVDVNATLK
+336 NPSPVSVNVNATLK

-363 KNINIPKNC
+363 ENINIPKNC
-372 ENYEICINQNQSGW
+372 EDYTICVNQNKDRW
-386 DEESEVM
+386 DDTDNMMYVKVDNM
-393 FVQIAQLSDLIK
+393 SDLIK

-417 TSVVS
+417 TRVEQ
-422 EEVTIDLGINYT
+422 EEVTIDLNRNYT

-445 QFGAE
+445 QFGPDTNIE
-450 TEIIYTENMDG
+450 YTETIDG

-467 DMQFNSVEASMIIT
+467 DMEFDRVEASMNVI
-481 NAIPLG
+481 NEIPLG
-487 INLTGEAIVIDN
+487 VRMTAK
-499 NEAIVIDNNNDEE
+499 A
-512 KPKIDVELNANIPA
+512 IDVDGNVLENVKVDMDVEIKA
-526 GSPES
+526 GAIGAPTE
-531 PVKQEVKFTITS
+531 QNVKFTLTTD
-543 QDGSI
+543 DGKI
-548 KGLDGIKL
+548 AGLDGIEIS
-556 TVKASASENTST
+556 VVAFVDDSEGDVR
-568 ETLNENQYMQFEN
+568 LNENQTMQFTE
-581 IKLGLKGGITMDLN
+581 IKLKLIGGITMDLN

>member
-51 GSSTEEI
+51 GSSTEKI
-58 KLGDLLDLED
+58 VLGDLLDLEE
-68 NEVIRV
+68 NSVIRV
-74 NNESGD
+74 NNASGD

-86 GDRNFTDVKVP
+86 GDRNYTNVNVP
-97 GVDINMLGSFTGV
+97 GVDINMLGSFKGV
-110 KIKDKYVP
+110 KIEDIYVP

-130 TFNDDIDINV
+130 TFDDDIVIDIS
-140 FRDGVTSDIKDITG
+140 RDGVTSDIKDITG
-154 ANTYCKDTY
+154 ADTYCKDTY
-163 LMFTKTGVEFN
+163 LKFTKSGVDFN
-174 ARLDEGYTLEF
+174 ARLEEGYTLEF
-185 PDYIELESNEKD
+185 PDYIELESDDKD
-197 WKVEGNKMTLNKV
+197 WKVEGNKMILTKV
-210 GGLEIDEDTR
+210 GGLEIDEYTR

-229 FKDENGNK
+229 FKDENGNG

-252 ITLGGVVKLDGGIFV
+252 IKLSGVVKLDGGIFV
-267 SAEGSTGGYI
+267 SAKNSYGGNI

-363 KNINIPKNC
+363 ENINIPKNC
-372 ENYEICINQNQSGW
+372 EDYTICVNQNKDRW
-386 DEESEVM
+386 DDTDNMMYVKVDNM
-393 FVQIAQLSDLIK
+393 SDLIK
-405 NIPDRIELTDVE
+405 NIPDRIELTDVV

-445 QFGAE
+445 QFGPDTRIE
-450 TEIIYTENMDG
+450 YTENMDG

-467 DMQFNSVEASMIIT
+467 DMEFDRVEASMNVI
-481 NAIPLG
+481 NEIPLG
-487 INLTGEAIVIDN
+487 VRMTAK
-499 NEAIVIDNNNDEE
+499 A
-512 KPKIDVELNANIPA
+512 IDVDGNVLENVKVDMDVEIKA
-526 GSPES
+526 GAIGAPTE
-531 PVKQEVKFTITS
+531 QNVKFTLTTD
-543 QDGSI
+543 DGKI
-548 KGLDGIKL
+548 AGLDGIEIS
-556 TVKASASENTST
+556 VVASVDNSVSDV
-568 ETLNENQYMQFEN
+568 TLNENQTMQFTE
-581 IKLGLKGGITMDLN
+581 IKLKLVGGITMDLN

>member
-51 GSSTEEI
+51 GSSTEKI
-58 KLGDLLDLED
+58 VLGDLLDLEE
-68 NEVIRV
+68 NSVIRV
-74 NNESGD
+74 NNASGD

-86 GDRNFTDVKVP
+86 GDRNFTDVNVP
-97 GVDINMLGSFTGV
+97 EVDIDMMGKFTGV
-110 KIKDKYVP
+110 NVSVSVT
-118 PFSSGSNNETKI
+118 PFSNGSNNETKI
-130 TFNDDIDINV
+130 AFDKDITINV
-140 FRDGVTSDIKDITG
+140 SKNDVTSDIKDITG
-154 ANTYCKDTY
+154 ADTYCSKDTY
-163 LMFTKTGVEFN
+163 LMFTKSGVDFN
-174 ARLDEGYTLEF
+174 ARLEEGYTLEF
-185 PDYIELESNEKD
+185 PDYIELESDDKD
-197 WKVEGNKMTLNKV
+197 WKVEGNKMILTKV
-210 GGLEIDEDTR
+210 GGLEIDEYTR

-229 FKDENGNK
+229 FKDENGNG

-252 ITLGGVVKLDGGIFV
+252 ITLGGFVKLDGGIFV

-363 KNINIPKNC
+363 ENINIPKNC
-372 ENYEICINQNQSGW
+372 EDYTICVNQNKDRW
-386 DEESEVM
+386 DDTDNMMYVKVENM
-393 FVQIAQLSDLIK
+393 SDLIK
-405 NIPDRIELTDVE
+405 NIPDRIELTDVV

-445 QFGAE
+445 QFGPDTRIE
-450 TEIIYTENMDG
+450 YTENMDG

-467 DMQFNSVEASMIIT
+467 DMEFDRVEASMNVI
-481 NAIPLG
+481 NEIPLG
-487 INLTGEAIVIDN
+487 VRMTAK
-499 NEAIVIDNNNDEE
+499 A
-512 KPKIDVELNANIPA
+512 IDVDGNVLENVKVDMDVEIKA
-526 GSPES
+526 GAIGAPTE
-531 PVKQEVKFTITS
+531 QNVKFTLTTD
-543 QDGSI
+543 DGKI
-548 KGLDGIKL
+548 AGLDGIEIS
-556 TVKASASENTST
+556 VVASVDNSVSDV
-568 ETLNENQYMQFEN
+568 TLNENQTMQFTE
-581 IKLGLKGGITMDLN
+581 IKLKLVGGITMDLN

>member
-51 GSSTEEI
+51 GSSTEKI
-58 KLGDLLDLED
+58 VLGDLLDLEE
-68 NEVIRV
+68 NSVIRV
-74 NNESGD
+74 NNASGD

-86 GDRNFTDVKVP
+86 GDRNFTDVNVP
-97 GVDINMLGSFTGV
+97 GVDIDMMGTFKGV
-110 KIKDKYVP
+110 KIEDIYVP

-130 TFNDDIDINV
+130 TFDDDIVIDIS
-140 FRDGVTSDIKDITG
+140 RDGVTSDIKDITG
-154 ANTYCKDTY
+154 ADTYCSKDTY
-163 LMFTKTGVEFN
+163 LMFTKSGVDFN
-174 ARLDEGYTLEF
+174 ARLEEGYTLEF
-185 PDYIELESNEKD
+185 PDYIELESDDKD
-197 WKVEGNKMTLNKV
+197 WKVEGNKMILTKV
-210 GGLEIDEDTR
+210 GGLEIDEYTR

-229 FKDENGNK
+229 FKDENGNG

-252 ITLGGVVKLDGGIFV
+252 ITLGGFVKLDGGIFV
-267 SAEGSTGGYI
+267 SAKNSYGGNI

-363 KNINIPKNC
+363 ENINIPKNC
-372 ENYEICINQNQSGW
+372 KNYTICVNQNKDRW
-386 DEESEVM
+386 DDTDNMMYVKVDNM
-393 FVQIAQLSDLIK
+393 SDLIK

-417 TSVVS
+417 TSVVP
-422 EEVTIDLGINYT
+422 EEVTIDLDRNYR

-445 QFGAE
+445 QFGPDTNIE
-450 TEIIYTENMDG
+450 YTETIDG

-467 DMQFNSVEASMIIT
+467 DMEFDRVEASMNVI
-481 NAIPLG
+481 NEIPLG
-487 INLTGEAIVIDN
+487 VRMTAK
-499 NEAIVIDNNNDEE
+499 A
-512 KPKIDVELNANIPA
+512 IDVDGNVLENVKVDMDVEIKA
-526 GSPES
+526 GAIGAPTE
-531 PVKQEVKFTITS
+531 QNVKFTLTTD
-543 QDGSI
+543 DGKI
-548 KGLDGIKL
+548 AGLDGIEIS
-556 TVKASASENTST
+556 VVASVDNSVSDV
-568 ETLNENQYMQFEN
+568 TLNENQTMQFTE
-581 IKLGLKGGITMDLN
+581 IKLRLVGGITMDLN

>member
-31 YDLDKDFD
+31 YDLEKDFD

-51 GSSTEEI
+51 GSSTEKI
-58 KLGDLLDLED
+58 VLGDLLDLED

-74 NNESGD
+74 NNTNGD

-86 GDRNFTDVKVP
+86 GDRNFTQVNVP

-110 KIKDKYVP
+110 NVSVP
-118 PFSSGSNNETKI
+118 PFSNGSNNETKI

-154 ANTYCKDTY
+154 ADTYCEDTY
-163 LMFTKTGVEFN
+163 LMFTKTGVDFN
-174 ARLDEGYTLEF
+174 ARLEEGYTLIF
-185 PDYIELESNEKD
+185 PDYIELESDDKD
-197 WKVEGNKMTLNKV
+197 WKVEGNKMILTKV

-229 FKDENGNK
+229 FKDENGNG

-363 KNINIPKNC
+363 ENINIPKNC
-372 ENYEICINQNQSGW
+372 KDYTICVNQNKDRW
-386 DEESEVM
+386 DDTDNMMYVKVDNM
-393 FVQIAQLSDLIK
+393 SDLIK

-417 TSVVS
+417 TSVVP
-422 EEVTIDLGINYT
+422 EEVTIDLDRNYR

-445 QFGAE
+445 QFGPDTNIE
-450 TEIIYTENMDG
+450 YTETIDG

-467 DMQFNSVEASMIIT
+467 DMEFDRVEASMNVI
-481 NAIPLG
+481 NEIPLG
-487 INLTGEAIVIDN
+487 VRMTAK
-499 NEAIVIDNNNDEE
+499 A
-512 KPKIDVELNANIPA
+512 IDVDGNVLENVKVDMDVEIKA
-526 GSPES
+526 GAIGAPTE
-531 PVKQEVKFTITS
+531 QNVKFTLTTD
-543 QDGSI
+543 DGKI
-548 KGLDGIKL
+548 AGLDGIEIS
-556 TVKASASENTST
+556 VVASVDNSVSDV
-568 ETLNENQYMQFEN
+568 TLNENQTMQFTE
-581 IKLGLKGGITMDLN
+581 IKLKLVGGITMDLN

>member
-6 KNHAVVGICALG
+6 KNHAVVGMCALG

-51 GSSTEEI
+51 GSSTEKI
-58 KLGDLLDLED
+58 ALGDLLDLEE
-68 NEVIRV
+68 NSVIRV
-74 NNESGD
+74 NNASGD

-86 GDRNFTDVKVP
+86 GDRNYTNVNVP

-110 KIKDKYVP
+110 NVSGSVP
-118 PFSSGSNNETKI
+118 PFSNGSNNETKI

-154 ANTYCKDTY
+154 ADTYCKDTY
-163 LMFTKTGVEFN
+163 LKFTKSGVDFN
-174 ARLDEGYTLEF
+174 ARLEEGYTLEF

-197 WKVEGNKMTLNKV
+197 WKVEGNKMILTKV
-210 GGLEIDEDTR
+210 GGLEIDLYTR
-220 IYFQITGVN
+220 INFQITGVN

-237 VNDAKFKY
+237 VNDAKFEY
-245 NDNDNSS
+245 NDNEIDNSS
-252 ITLGGVVKLDGGIFV
+252 IKLGGAVKLDGSIFV
-267 SAEGSTGGYI
+267 SAKGSNGGKI
-277 NLGANIHSENMIFR
+277 NLGADIYSESMIFN
-291 SVTAVVDPKV
+291 SVTGKVDPKV
-301 DIEIDPIRIDDLP
+301 DIQIDPIIIDDLP

-363 KNINIPKNC
+363 ENINIPKNC
-372 ENYEICINQNQSGW
+372 ENYIICVNQNKDRW
-386 DEESEVM
+386 DDTDNMMYVKVDNM
-393 FVQIAQLSDLIK
+393 SDLIK
-405 NIPDRIELTDVE
+405 NIPDRIEITDVVTRVE
-417 TSVVS
+417 Q
-422 EEVTIDLGINYT
+422 EEVTIDLNRNYT

-445 QFGAE
+445 QFGPDTNIE
-450 TEIIYTENMDG
+450 YTETIDG

-467 DMQFNSVEASMIIT
+467 DMEFDRVEASMNVI
-481 NAIPLG
+481 NEIPLG
-487 INLTGEAIVIDN
+487 VRMTAK
-499 NEAIVIDNNNDEE
+499 A
-512 KPKIDVELNANIPA
+512 IDVDGNVLENVKVDMDVEIKA
-526 GSPES
+526 GAIGAPTE
-531 PVKQEVKFTITS
+531 QNVKFTLTTD
-543 QDGSI
+543 DGKI
-548 KGLDGIKL
+548 AGLDGIEIS
-556 TVKASASENTST
+556 VVASVDNSVSDV
-568 ETLNENQYMQFEN
+568 TLNENQTMQFTE
-581 IKLGLKGGITMDLN
+581 IKLKLIGGITMDLN

>member
-51 GSSTEEI
+51 GSSTEKI
-58 KLGDLLDLED
+58 VLGDLLDLEE
-68 NEVIRV
+68 NSVIRV
-74 NNESGD
+74 NNASGD

-86 GDRNFTDVKVP
+86 GDRNFTDVNVP

-110 KIKDKYVP
+110 KIEGIYVP
-118 PFSSGSNNETKI
+118 PFSSGSNNEEEIAFKDNI
-130 TFNDDIDINV
+130 EIDIS
-140 FRDGVTSDIKDITG
+140 RDGVTSDIKDITG
-154 ANTYCKDTY
+154 ADTYCKDTY
-163 LMFTKTGVEFN
+163 LKFTKSGVDFN
-174 ARLDEGYTLEF
+174 ARLEEGYTLEF
-185 PDYIELESNEKD
+185 PDYIELESDDKN
-197 WKVEGNKMTLNKV
+197 WKVEGNKMILTKV
-210 GGLEIDEDTR
+210 GGLEIDEYTR

-229 FKDENGNK
+229 FKDENGNG

-252 ITLGGVVKLDGGIFV
+252 ITLGGFVKLDGGIFV

-363 KNINIPKNC
+363 ENINIPKNC
-372 ENYEICINQNQSGW
+372 EDYTICVNQNKDRW
-386 DEESEVM
+386 DDTDNMMYVKVENM
-393 FVQIAQLSDLIK
+393 SDLIK
-405 NIPDRIELTDVE
+405 NIPDRIELTDVV

-445 QFGAE
+445 QFGPDTRIE
-450 TEIIYTENMDG
+450 YTENMDG

-467 DMQFNSVEASMIIT
+467 DMEFDRVEASMNVI
-481 NAIPLG
+481 NEIPLG
-487 INLTGEAIVIDN
+487 VRMTAK
-499 NEAIVIDNNNDEE
+499 A
-512 KPKIDVELNANIPA
+512 IDVDGNVLENVKVDMDVEIKA
-526 GSPES
+526 GAIGAPTE
-531 PVKQEVKFTITS
+531 QNVKFTLTTD
-543 QDGSI
+543 DGKI
-548 KGLDGIKL
+548 AGLDGIEIS
-556 TVKASASENTST
+556 VVASVDNSVSDV
-568 ETLNENQYMQFEN
+568 TLNENQTMQFTE
-581 IKLGLKGGITMDLN
+581 IKLKLVGGITMDLN

>member
-51 GSSTEEI
+51 GSSTEKI
-58 KLGDLLDLED
+58 VLGDLLDLEE
-68 NEVIRV
+68 NSVIRV
-74 NNESGD
+74 NNASGD

-86 GDRNFTDVKVP
+86 GDRNYTDVNVP

-110 KIKDKYVP
+110 KIENKDVP

-130 TFNDDIDINV
+130 TFDDDIDIDIS
-140 FRDGVTSDIKDITG
+140 RDGVTSDIKNITG
-154 ANTYCKDTY
+154 ADTYCKDTY
-163 LMFTKTGVEFN
+163 LKFTKSGVDFN
-174 ARLDEGYTLEF
+174 ARLEEGYTLEF
-185 PDYIELESNEKD
+185 PDYIELESDDKD
-197 WKVEGNKMTLNKV
+197 WKVEGNKMILTKV
-210 GGLEIDEDTR
+210 GGLEIDEYTR

-237 VNDAKFKY
+237 VNDAKFEY

-363 KNINIPKNC
+363 ENINIPKNC
-372 ENYEICINQNQSGW
+372 EDYTICVNQNKDRW
-386 DEESEVM
+386 DDTDNMMYVKVDNM
-393 FVQIAQLSDLIK
+393 SDLIK

-417 TSVVS
+417 TSVVP
-422 EEVTIDLGINYT
+422 EEVTIDLDRNYR

-445 QFGAE
+445 QFGPDTRIE
-450 TEIIYTENMDG
+450 YTENMDG

-467 DMQFNSVEASMIIT
+467 DMQFNKVEASMIVT

-487 INLTGEAIVIDN
+487 INLTGEAIIIKEDN
-499 NEAIVIDNNNDEE
+499 NKD
-512 KPKIDVELNANIPA
+512 KPQIDVDLNANIPA

-531 PVKQEVKFTITS
+531 PVKQEVKFTITT

>member
-51 GSSTEEI
+51 GSSTEKI
-58 KLGDLLDLED
+58 VLGDLLDLEE
-68 NEVIRV
+68 NSVIRV
-74 NNESGD
+74 NNASGD

-86 GDRNFTDVKVP
+86 GDRNFTDVNVP
-97 GVDINMLGSFTGV
+97 GVDIDMMGTFKGV
-110 KIKDKYVP
+110 KIEDIYVP

-130 TFNDDIDINV
+130 TFDDDIVIDIS
-140 FRDGVTSDIKDITG
+140 RDGVTSDIKNITG
-154 ANTYCKDTY
+154 ADTYCEAY
-163 LMFTKTGVEFN
+163 LKFTKSGVDFN
-174 ARLDEGYTLEF
+174 ARLEGGYTLEF
-185 PDYIELESNEKD
+185 PDYIELESDDKD
-197 WKVEGNKMTLNKV
+197 WKVEGNKMILTKV
-210 GGLEIDEDTR
+210 GGLEIDEYTR

-237 VNDAKFKY
+237 VNDAKFEY
-245 NDNDNSS
+245 NDNEIDNSS
-252 ITLGGVVKLDGGIFV
+252 IKLGGAVKLDGDIFV
-267 SAEGSTGGYI
+267 SAKNSYGGNI

-363 KNINIPKNC
+363 ENINIPKNC
-372 ENYEICINQNQSGW
+372 EDYTICVNQNKDRW
-386 DEESEVM
+386 DDTDNMMYVKVDNM
-393 FVQIAQLSDLIK
+393 SDLIK

-417 TSVVS
+417 TSVVP
-422 EEVTIDLGINYT
+422 EEVTIDLDRNYR

-445 QFGAE
+445 QFGPDTRIE
-450 TEIIYTENMDG
+450 YTENMDG

-467 DMQFNSVEASMIIT
+467 DMEFNEVVASMTVT

-487 INLTGEAIVIDN
+487 VEITG
-499 NEAIVIDNNNDEE
+499 EAIVIDNNNDEE

-531 PVKQEVKFTITS
+531 PVKQEVKFTITT

>member
-51 GSSTEEI
+51 GSSTEKI
-58 KLGDLLDLED
+58 VLGDLLDLEE
-68 NEVIRV
+68 NSVIRV
-74 NNESGD
+74 NNASGD

-86 GDRNFTDVKVP
+86 GDRNYTNVNVP
-97 GVDINMLGSFTGV
+97 GVDINMLGSFKGV
-110 KIKDKYVP
+110 KIEDIYVP

-130 TFNDDIDINV
+130 TFDDDIVIDIS
-140 FRDGVTSDIKDITG
+140 RDGVTSDIKDITG
-154 ANTYCKDTY
+154 ADTYCKDTY
-163 LMFTKTGVEFN
+163 LKFTKSGVDFN
-174 ARLDEGYTLEF
+174 ARLEEGYTLEF
-185 PDYIELESNEKD
+185 PDYIELESDDKD
-197 WKVEGNKMTLNKV
+197 WKVEDNKMILTKV
-210 GGLEIDEDTR
+210 GGLEIDEYTR

-229 FKDENGNK
+229 FKDENGNG

-267 SAEGSTGGYI
+267 SAKNSYGGNI

-363 KNINIPKNC
+363 ENINIPKNC
-372 ENYEICINQNQSGW
+372 EDYTICVNQNKDRW
-386 DEESEVM
+386 DDTDNMMYVKVDNM
-393 FVQIAQLSDLIK
+393 SDLIK

-417 TSVVS
+417 TSVVP
-422 EEVTIDLGINYT
+422 EEVTIDLDRNYR

-445 QFGAE
+445 QFGPDTRIE
-450 TEIIYTENMDG
+450 YTENMDG

-467 DMQFNSVEASMIIT
+467 DMEFDRVEASMNVI
-481 NAIPLG
+481 NEIPLG
-487 INLTGEAIVIDN
+487 VRMTAK
-499 NEAIVIDNNNDEE
+499 A
-512 KPKIDVELNANIPA
+512 IDVNGNVLENVKVDMDVEIKA
-526 GSPES
+526 GEIGAPTTQN
-531 PVKQEVKFTITS
+531 VNFTLTTD
-543 QDGSI
+543 DGRI
-548 KGLDGIKL
+548 AGLDGIEIS
-556 TVKASASENTST
+556 VVASVDNSVSDV
-568 ETLNENQYMQFEN
+568 TLNENQTMQFTE
-581 IKLGLKGGITMDLN
+581 IKLRLVGGITMDLN

>member
-110 KIKDKYVP
+110 KIEDIYVP

-130 TFNDDIDINV
+130 TFDDDIVIDIS
-140 FRDGVTSDIKDITG
+140 RDGVTSDIKDITG
-154 ANTYCKDTY
+154 ADTSCKDTY
-163 LMFTKTGVEFN
+163 LKFTKSGVDFN
-174 ARLDEGYTLEF
+174 ARLEEGYTLEF
-185 PDYIELESNEKD
+185 PDYIELESDDKD
-197 WKVEGNKMTLNKV
+197 WKVEGNKMILNKV
-210 GGLEIDEDTR
+210 GGLEIDENTR

-237 VNDAKFKY
+237 VNDAKFEY
-245 NDNDNSS
+245 NDNEIDNSS
-252 ITLGGVVKLDGGIFV
+252 IKLSGAVKLDGDIFV
-267 SAEGSTGGYI
+267 SAKNSYGGNI

-363 KNINIPKNC
+363 ENINIPKNC
-372 ENYEICINQNQSGW
+372 ENYIICVNQNKDRW
-386 DEESEVM
+386 DDTDNMMYVKVDNM
-393 FVQIAQLSDLIK
+393 SDLIK
-405 NIPDRIELTDVE
+405 NIPDRIEITDVVTRVE
-417 TSVVS
+417 Q
-422 EEVTIDLGINYT
+422 EEVTIDLNRNYT

-445 QFGAE
+445 QFGPDTNIE
-450 TEIIYTENMDG
+450 YTETIDG

-467 DMQFNSVEASMIIT
+467 DMEFDRVEASMNVI
-481 NAIPLG
+481 NEIPLG
-487 INLTGEAIVIDN
+487 VRMTAK
-499 NEAIVIDNNNDEE
+499 A
-512 KPKIDVELNANIPA
+512 IDVDGNVLENVKVDMDVEIKA
-526 GSPES
+526 GAIGAPTE
-531 PVKQEVKFTITS
+531 QNVKFTLTTD
-543 QDGSI
+543 DGKI
-548 KGLDGIKL
+548 AGLDGIEIS
-556 TVKASASENTST
+556 VVASVDNSVSDV
-568 ETLNENQYMQFEN
+568 TLNENQTMQFTE
-581 IKLGLKGGITMDLN
+581 IKLKLIGGITMDLN

>member
-1 MERKL
+1 MEKKF
-6 KNHAVVGICALG
+6 KNHAVVGMCALG

-51 GSSTEEI
+51 GSSTEKI

-74 NNESGD
+74 NNTNGD

-86 GDRNFTDVKVP
+86 GDRNFTQVNVP
-97 GVDINMLGSFTGV
+97 GVDIDMMGTFKGV
-110 KIKDKYVP
+110 KIEDIYVP
-118 PFSSGSNNETKI
+118 PFSSGSNNEEEIAFK
-130 TFNDDIDINV
+130 DDIDIDIS
-140 FRDGVTSDIKDITG
+140 RDGVTSDIKDITG
-154 ANTYCKDTY
+154 ADTSCKDTY
-163 LMFTKTGVEFN
+163 LKFTKSGVDFN
-174 ARLDEGYTLEF
+174 ARLEEGYTLEF
-185 PDYIELESNEKD
+185 PDYIELESDDKD
-197 WKVEGNKMTLNKV
+197 WKVEGHKMILTKV
-210 GGLEIDEDTR
+210 GGLKIDEYTR
-220 IYFQITGVN
+220 IYFQIAGVN

-237 VNDAKFKY
+237 VNDAKFEY

-252 ITLGGVVKLDGGIFV
+252 ITLGGVVKLNGSIFV
-267 SAEGSTGGYI
+267 SAKGSNGGKI
-277 NLGANIHSENMIFR
+277 NLGADIYSESMIFN
-291 SVTAVVDPKV
+291 SVTGKVDPKV
-301 DIEIDPIRIDDLP
+301 DIQIDPIIIDGLP
-314 DFLSDNNV
+314 DFLADDNV

-363 KNINIPKNC
+363 ENINIPKNC
-372 ENYEICINQNQSGW
+372 EDYLICVNQMKEGENAKK
-386 DEESEVM
+386 DTL
-393 FVQIAQLSDLIK
+393 FVKVDNMSDLIK
-405 NIPDRIELTDVE
+405 NIPDRIEITDVVTRVE
-417 TSVVS
+417 Q
-422 EEVTIDLGINYT
+422 EEVTIDLDRDYT

-445 QFGAE
+445 QFGPDTRIE
-450 TEIIYTENMDG
+450 YTENMDG

-467 DMQFNSVEASMIIT
+467 DMEFNEVVASMTVT

-487 INLTGEAIVIDN
+487 INLTGEAIIIKEDN
-499 NEAIVIDNNNDEE
+499 NKD
-512 KPKIDVELNANIPA
+512 KPQIDVDLNANIPA

-531 PVKQEVKFTITS
+531 PAKQEVKFTITTK
-543 QDGSI
+543 DGSI

-556 TVKASASENTST
+556 TVIANASENTSD
-568 ETLNENQYMQFEN
+568 ETLNENQYMKFED

>member
-51 GSSTEEI
+51 GSSTEKI
-58 KLGDLLDLED
+58 ALGDLLDLEE
-68 NEVIRV
+68 NSVIRV
-74 NNESGD
+74 NNASGD

-86 GDRNFTDVKVP
+86 GDRNYTNVNVP

-110 KIKDKYVP
+110 KIEDIYVP

-154 ANTYCKDTY
+154 AETYCEDTY

-174 ARLDEGYTLEF
+174 ARLDEGYTLIF
-185 PDYIELESNEKD
+185 PDYIEVESNEKD
-197 WKVEGNKMTLNKV
+197 WIAEGNKMILTKV
-210 GGLEIDEDTR
+210 GGLEIDEYTR

-237 VNDAKFKY
+237 VNDAKFEY
-245 NDNDNSS
+245 NDNEIDNSS
-252 ITLGGVVKLDGGIFV
+252 ITLGGAVKLDGDIFV
-267 SAEGSTGGYI
+267 SAKNSYGGNI

-301 DIEIDPIRIDDLP
+301 DIEIDPIRIDDIP
-314 DFLSDNNV
+314 EFLAEEDV
-322 VLDLTDPRIYITLT
+322 VLDLKDPRIIITLT
-336 NPSPVSVDVNATLK
+336 NPSPVSVYLDATLK
-350 SYKNNIS
+350 SYKNGDKKGEAFLENV
-357 QGTAAL
+357 
-363 KNINIPKNC
+363 NIPKNC
-372 ENYEICINQNQSGW
+372 ENYIICVNQNKDGW
-386 DEESEVM
+386 DDTDNMMYVKVDNM
-393 FVQIAQLSDLIK
+393 SDLIK
-405 NIPDRIELTDVE
+405 NIPDRIEITDVVTRVE
-417 TSVVS
+417 Q
-422 EEVTIDLGINYT
+422 EEVTIDLDRDYT

-445 QFGAE
+445 QFGPDTNIE
-450 TEIIYTENMDG
+450 YTETIDG

-467 DMQFNSVEASMIIT
+467 DMEFDRVEASMNVI
-481 NAIPLG
+481 NEIPLG
-487 INLTGEAIVIDN
+487 VRMTAK
-499 NEAIVIDNNNDEE
+499 A
-512 KPKIDVELNANIPA
+512 IDVDGNVLENVKVDMDVEIKA
-526 GSPES
+526 GAIGAPTE
-531 PVKQEVKFTITS
+531 QNVKFTLTTD
-543 QDGSI
+543 DGKI
-548 KGLDGIKL
+548 AGLDGIEIS
-556 TVKASASENTST
+556 VVAFVDDSEGDVR
-568 ETLNENQYMQFEN
+568 LNENQTMQFTE
-581 IKLGLKGGITMDLN
+581 IKLRLVGGITMDLN

>member
-51 GSSTEEI
+51 GSSTEKI
-58 KLGDLLDLED
+58 VLGDLLDLEE
-68 NEVIRV
+68 NSVIRV
-74 NNESGD
+74 NNASGD

-86 GDRNFTDVKVP
+86 GDRNSTDVNVP

-110 KIKDKYVP
+110 NVSVSVT
-118 PFSSGSNNETKI
+118 PFSNGSNNETKI
-130 TFNDDIDINV
+130 AFDKDITINV
-140 FRDGVTSDIKDITG
+140 SKNDVTSDIKDITG
-154 ANTYCKDTY
+154 ADTYCSKDTY
-163 LMFTKTGVEFN
+163 LMFTKSGVDFN
-174 ARLDEGYTLEF
+174 ARLEEGYTLEF
-185 PDYIELESNEKD
+185 PDYIELESDDKD
-197 WKVEGNKMTLNKV
+197 WKVEGNKMILTKV
-210 GGLEIDEDTR
+210 GGLEIDEYTR

-229 FKDENGNK
+229 FKDENGNG

-252 ITLGGVVKLDGGIFV
+252 ITLGGFVKLDGGIFV

-363 KNINIPKNC
+363 ENINIPKNC
-372 ENYEICINQNQSGW
+372 EDYTICVNQNKDRW
-386 DEESEVM
+386 DDTDNMMYVKVENM
-393 FVQIAQLSDLIK
+393 SDLIK
-405 NIPDRIELTDVE
+405 NIPDRIELTDVV

-445 QFGAE
+445 QFGPDTRIE
-450 TEIIYTENMDG
+450 YTENMDG

-467 DMQFNSVEASMIIT
+467 DMEFDRVEASMNVI
-481 NAIPLG
+481 NEIPLG
-487 INLTGEAIVIDN
+487 VRMTAK
-499 NEAIVIDNNNDEE
+499 A
-512 KPKIDVELNANIPA
+512 IDVDGNVLENVKVDMDVEIKA
-526 GSPES
+526 GAIGAPTE
-531 PVKQEVKFTITS
+531 QNVKFTLTTD
-543 QDGSI
+543 DGKI
-548 KGLDGIKL
+548 AGLDGIEIS
-556 TVKASASENTST
+556 VVASVDNSVSDV
-568 ETLNENQYMQFEN
+568 TLNENQTMQFTE
-581 IKLGLKGGITMDLN
+581 IKLKLVGGITMDLN